1 MPGPLSG
8 VGVLLQQNQF
18 LYPADLIASFGGSV
32 DVGTNEVVLAPG
44 SALPLMRGD
53 WLIDIGGPLIVQWAD
68 PTTGIFRTPATGF
81 RGTPQF
87 IQSDGQNVRVANLT
101 GCPVGAVVTNAGSG
115 YPTSGTT
122 CTASGA
128 GGSTWLPI
136 VGGQLSITT
145 VNTTGSGYGI
155 APLVII
161 PAPPTP
167 GVQATAYATLAS
179 GTVSGVTLTNRGAG
193 YLTAP
198 PITILP
204 NPADP
209 NLLSTTAI
217 VNATATAVLIGAG
230 SIAAILCT
238 NPGAPV
244 TTAPTLTITGTGG
257 SSATAT
263 AQLMQTLTGATV
275 ISGGTGITDAGAFL
289 TVGGVPTSTAV
300 NTNPDIEL
308 ISFIP
313 RPATGGLANTGG
325 SLVSVSTI
333 YDGGLF
339 VGATPTLIVTPT
351 AGSVGATGPSVVA
364 LVGSANGLCR
374 LQQLRV

>member
-1 MPGPLSG
+1 
-8 VGVLLQQNQF
+8 
-18 LYPADLIASFGGSV
+18 LYPSELLGSLGSSP
-32 DVGTNEVVLAPG
+32 DFGTNEIVLAPG
-44 SALPLMRGD
+44 QAMPLQRGD
-53 WLIDIGGPLIVQWAD
+53 WLIDIGGPLIVTWVD
-68 PTTGIFRTPATGF
+68 PTTGIARIPTTGF
-81 RGTPQF
+81 RGTPMF
-87 IQSDGQNVRVANLT
+87 IQSDGQNVRVANYT

-115 YPTSGTT
+115 YPAGTTT
-122 CTASGA
+122 CTASGT

-155 APLVII
+155 APLVFI
-161 PAPPTP
+161 PAPPSP
-167 GVQATAYATLAS
+167 GVQATAYSTITS
-179 GTVSGVTLTNRGAG
+179 GTVTGVTLTNRGAG

-198 PITILP
+198 LLTILP

-217 VNATATAVLIGAG
+217 VNATATAVLIGSG
-230 SIAAILCT
+230 SIAAVICT

-275 ISGGTGITDAGAFL
+275 ISGGTGITDAGAFV
-289 TVGGVPTSTAV
+289 TIGGVPTSTAV

-308 ISFIP
+308 FSFIP
-313 RPATGGLANTGG
+313 RPASGGLANTGG

-351 AGSVGATGPSVVA
+351 AGSIGATGPSVVA

>member
-8 VGVLLQQNQF
+8 IGVGLQANTS
-18 LYPADLIASFGGSV
+18 LYPSELIAGQGGSP
-32 DVGTNEVVLAPG
+32 DLSTNEIVLAPG
-44 SALPLMRGD
+44 CTIPLLRGD

-87 IQSDGQNVRVANLT
+87 IQSDGQNVRIANLT

-115 YPTSGTT
+115 YPTTGTT
-122 CTASGA
+122 VTASA
-128 GGSTWLPI
+128 GGSTWAAI
-136 VGGQLSITT
+136 VGGQLSITSVT
-145 VNTTGSGYGI
+145 GAGSGYGI
-155 APLVII
+155 APLVFI
-161 PAPPTP
+161 PAPPSP
-167 GVQATAYATLAS
+167 GVQATAYATIAS

-193 YLTAP
+193 YLAAP
-198 PITILP
+198 PLTILP
-204 NPADP
+204 NPGDP
-209 NLLSTTAI
+209 NLLGTTAI
-217 VNATATAVLIGAG
+217 VNATATAALIGAG
-230 SIAAILCT
+230 SVSAVICT

-244 TTAPTLTITGTGG
+244 TTAPTLTIAGTGG
-257 SSATAT
+257 SSATAV
-263 AQLMQTLTGATV
+263 AQLMQTLTGAT
-275 ISGGTGITDAGAFL
+275 IFSGGTGITSAGVFQS
-289 TVGGVPTSTAV
+289 VGGVPSSVAV

-313 RPATGGLANTGG
+313 RQASGGLANSGG

-339 VGATPTLIVTPT
+339 VGATPLLMVTP
-351 AGSVGATGPSVVA
+351 ASGSIGATGASVIA